1 VGPST
6 TIGGPLPYTPRGYIT
21 PRLRQVLVLVANGHT
36 NRAIGR
42 KLGTDEETVKSQMK
56 SILRAL
62 HVDDRAQATAVA
74 LRLGILSLDDIVL
87 PPSLTQHHNPTGR
100 P

>member
-1 VGPST
+1 
-6 TIGGPLPYTPRGYIT
+6 
-21 PRLRQVLVLVANGHT
+21 
-36 NRAIGR
+36 
-42 KLGTDEETVKSQMK
+42 MK